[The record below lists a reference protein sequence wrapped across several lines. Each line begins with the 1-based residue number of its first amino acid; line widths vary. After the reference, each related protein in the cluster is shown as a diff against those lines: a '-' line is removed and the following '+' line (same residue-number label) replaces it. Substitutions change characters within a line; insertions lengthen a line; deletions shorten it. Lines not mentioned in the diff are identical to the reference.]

1 MCILTLSS
9 FFRYLKVTW
18 SYIIIYTEFFSFLV
32 HMFFSVVSSVKT
44 LHKWHVKFLRHT
56 WWKLASTAGSL
67 LFHLQKTSMHLHKFA
82 EFQSKNENP
91 EQNFP
96 FLFLQQL
103 EKKIFLSVQLFGN
116 NALCKTSQK
125 LHDKWMENKSTVSC
139 ILMILCYIVREKLSI
154 CCPQVVSYFLFLRAF
169 TMMLHPFNSLSSDLK
184 FFKKKLKAWSKQN
197 SALICKTH
205 KTYILKCV
213 NFSSL

>member
-103 EKKIFLSVQLFGN
+103 EKKKSSYLCNYLETMLFVKQVKNYMINEWKIKVQSPTSSWYFAILSGRSWAFAALKWSPIFCSYGH
-116 NALCKTSQK
+116 SQWCFIP
-125 LHDKWMENKSTVSC
+125 L
-139 ILMILCYIVREKLSI
+139 IV
-154 CCPQVVSYFLFLRAF
+154 
-169 TMMLHPFNSLSSDLK
+169 
-184 FFKKKLKAWSKQN
+184 
-197 SALICKTH
+197 
-205 KTYILKCV
+205 
-213 NFSSL
+213 